1 VIFTALLDEQ
11 DPPASTVT
19 DELGDADEEA
29 GADADVAPLDA
40 TGVPDEAAV
49 VELPLLLHAASPVTA
64 ATAAIPPRARR
75 ARGRRDCRALSDV
88 IGLIRDVIG
97 LIWDNSFV
105 SCFRRTAFPE
115 ISVEGCCGRG
125 RGPGEEVVRRR

>member
-64 ATAAIPPRARR
+64 ATAAMPPRVRRACLPPARR
-75 ARGRRDCRALSDV
+75 DWGDLSDV

-97 LIWDNSFV
+97 LI
-105 SCFRRTAFPE
+105 
-115 ISVEGCCGRG
+115 
-125 RGPGEEVVRRR
+125 